1 MQHIVITQFD
11 HDRLNELL
19 ASKKPLDEYDEAL
32 LAELDKA
39 EIVEPKEIPA
49 DAITMNSHVRFRDG
63 KGNAREYWLVFPED
77 ADIMENKLSIL
88 SPVGCALLGYQVGD
102 TVKFPAPQG
111 ETELVVEEVLSQPER
126 EGRFD
131 V

>member
-1 MQHIVITQFD
+1 MPHIVMTQFD
-11 HDRLNELL
+11 YDRINELL

-49 DAITMNSHVRFRDG
+49 DVITMNSHVRFRDG
-63 KGNAREYWLVFPED
+63 KGKTREYWLVFPED

-88 SPVGCALLGYQVGD
+88 SPVGCALLGYRVGD

-126 EGRFD
+126 EERFD
-131 V
+131 I